1 LKKFPSIKIP
11 SEGFCITIN
20 ELESHTMKLRQKKL
34 VNVTLTAEEVDILIK
49 TLQPIAEN
57 NGKVD
62 TLLTEIKLQTVW
74 RNEKYIE

>member
-1 LKKFPSIKIP
+1 
-11 SEGFCITIN
+11 
-20 ELESHTMKLRQKKL
+20 